1 MTNTTRLTK
10 TVPCMGHRSRSPHR
24 LLPGLSTLGIGLFLL
39 VTGAFAVTPPPDGGY
54 PNHNTAEGDSALF
67 NLNTS
72 VGLSNT
78 AMGSQ
83 ALFSDTTGSFNTAVG
98 DIALTSNTIGAFNTA
113 VGDSALELNTT
124 GLNNTAV
131 GSFALDHNTTGG
143 QNTALGDEAL
153 DLNTTGMENTAT
165 GNVALS
171 FNSTGSFN
179 TADGDQSLVNNT
191 RGNSNTGTG
200 QAALMNNSSGNNN
213 VADGA
218 FALGN
223 NTTGSGNIA
232 IGTTA
237 GSELTTGKN
246 NIDIGNSGVARE
258 SGIIRIGSSSQ
269 RNTFIAGISG
279 VTVAGGVSV
288 MVDPSGHLGTLT
300 SSARF
305 KQAIKPMGETSEA
318 IFSLRPVS
326 FRYKN
331 ELDPAGIPQFGLVAE
346 DVAKVAPDLVARDQE
361 GKPYSVRY
369 EAVNAM
375 LLNEFLKEHRE
386 VTQQSALLEKQE
398 AEIAALRAGL
408 KEQSVQLQKVTN
420 ELATSYKAT
429 RLVTNQ

>member
-1 MTNTTRLTK
+1 MTNTTRLIK
-10 TVPCMGHRSRSPHR
+10 TVHCMGHRSRSPR
-24 LLPGLSTLGIGLFLL
+24 LCSHGLLALGLGLFLL
-39 VTGAFAVTPPPDGGY
+39 VTGALAVTPPPDGGY

-67 NLNTS
+67 NLNTG
-72 VGLSNT
+72 GLSNT
-78 AMGSQ
+78 AVGFQ
-83 ALFSDTTGSFNTAVG
+83 ALFTDTTGSFNTAVG
-98 DIALTSNTIGAFNTA
+98 DIALTANTTGAFNTA
-113 VGDSALELNTT
+113 VGESALELNTT

-165 GNVALS
+165 GNVALTV
-171 FNSTGSFN
+171 NTTGSFN

-191 RGNSNTGTG
+191 KGNSNTATG
-200 QAALMNNSSGNNN
+200 QAALTNNSSGNNN

-223 NTTGSGNIA
+223 NTTGSSNIA

-237 GSELTTGKN
+237 GSALTTGKN
-246 NIDIGNSGVARE
+246 NIDIANPGVARE
-258 SGIIRIGSSSQ
+258 SATIRIGGSAQ

-288 MVDPSGHLGTLT
+288 MIDTSGHLGTLT

-305 KQAIKPMGETSEA
+305 KEAIKPMKETSEA
-318 IFSLRPVS
+318 ILSLRPVT

-346 DVAKVAPDLVARDQE
+346 DVAKVAPDLVARDE
-361 GKPYSVRY
+361 NGKPYSVRY

-375 LLNEFLKEHRE
+375 LLNEFLKEHCK
-386 VTQQSALLEKQE
+386 VAQQSALLEKQE
-398 AEIAALRAGL
+398 AEIAALQAGL
-408 KEQSVQLQKVTN
+408 KEQSAHLQKVTDD
-420 ELATSYKAT
+420 LATSYKAT